1 MSRLYLYHQSKIK
14 KILNLVIF
22 CGLIILSRYFY
33 IQVVN
38 AQNFSKNILKKTEY
52 SKQIQGERGKIYDRN
67 GVLLAGNITK
77 VDIWVNTNKEYD
89 TGRIAS
95 FFYNYFDLDSISIT
109 KRLNSQKKNYLPFKK
124 NIIPKNLE
132 ELIQK
137 VSKIK
142 GLHIDKHIQRFYP
155 YEDICSQLIGFTN
168 IEGVGKSGIELK
180 LDKTLKGLERKEIFK
195 KNINSKLINKDK
207 EDFNFDLNG
216 KDIYLTI
223 DIELQIFLYEAL
235 LKGQVK
241 SLAKSANGI
250 IVDPSNGEVL
260 AIAGTPSYNPNR
272 YSNYDIG
279 NYKNN
284 VISKQYEPGSTI
296 KVISIIDAINNL
308 DRTMYFDCENGE
320 YKIPNTNRTITDH
333 EPYKKLTLDEIL
345 IHSSNVGIVK
355 ISNLLGQKKIYD
367 SLKKFGL
374 GHKTGIDL
382 PGEETGKVR
391 DLKSWS
397 KTTHSVVSFGQELSI
412 TNMQLSMIYASI
424 ANNGYLL
431 KPKIVKKIKSI
442 NNFSDFSDVQVV
454 RKVMSKEDSKNI
466 INILERAVFDGTGK
480 NAIID
485 GYHIAGKTGT
495 AEKFIDGKYSKREF
509 ISSFASIFPS
519 SEPQYVCIV
528 SVDSPE
534 YNKHWGNITAAP
546 IVREVF
552 IEMINN
558 NFLIKNND
566 SI

>member
-207 EDFNFDLNG
+207 EDFNVDLNG

-333 EPYKKLTLDEIL
+333 EPYNKLTLDEIL

>member
-207 EDFNFDLNG
+207 EDFNVDLNG

-333 EPYKKLTLDEIL
+333 EPYNKLTLDEIL

-495 AEKFIDGKYSKREF
+495 AEKFINGKYSKREF